1 MPDDAGRAVRC
12 FTSTSTSVAL
22 DQERLGRPVQVALAV
37 RRVLEQLPVAR
48 QVPLR
53 RRDVAVRLD
62 RVEPRL
68 ARPAPSGAWSPAA
81 RARSRRSGRAA
92 RRTPSRRCRCPAR
105 RRRTR
110 RRRRC
115 GSTATA
121 RRPRRRRSARRR
133 CRAPAGGPAPASS
146 RDVVGVEQPVQLE
159 VPRLE
164 RVVRGHGQVR
174 QLPDLAVDDR
184 RRDAAVVEQRGVG
197 GEPLLAHQLLVA
209 ERALLV
215 AERGVPLRRDLADL
229 PVVRHQI
236 PPIIERSRPLCA
248 VLARVTPCRATC
260 HQSSTRPGCDLV
272 DDAAIFPPGNAP
284 LDEAAGRALERRQ
297 TCYAG
302 LVGSLR
308 GPRHRPARRSA
319 GPRRRPGG
327 RGHRRRRAAR
337 RAARAWRTA
346 PGSRVAGVEIALRDL
361 DDLAGNARRV
371 VAAVDAARAEGV
383 LDEAT
388 TVHVELP
395 ATEPSASWLAAAD
408 EVAAAE
414 LRLKSAPAAPTPP
427 RSRPRP
433 RSRSGSTPRSTGR
446 RRSSAPP
453 GCTRRSGTATP
464 RPASSTTAS
473 STCWSP
479 PSSSST
485 AAPSPRPPRRS
496 TSTTRRS

>member
-1 MPDDAGRAVRC
+1 MLHEHLDVGPLDQEAARPARAGRARSTARARAAARSATGTASAARRGC
-12 FTSTSTSVAL
+12 SPRSRRAATS
-22 DQERLGRPVQVALAV
+22 P
-37 RRVLEQLPVAR
+37 
-48 QVPLR
+48 
-53 RRDVAVRLD
+53 
-62 RVEPRL
+62 
-68 ARPAPSGAWSPAA
+68 PAPTGASSPAA
-81 RARSRRSGRAA
+81 PARSRRSGTAA

-110 RRRRC
+110 RRPRC
-115 GSTATA
+115 GSTATP
-121 RRPRRRRSARRR
+121 RRPPRRRSARRR
-133 CRAPAGGPAPASS
+133 CRAPAGAPAPRRAATSV
-146 RDVVGVEQPVQLE
+146 REQPVQLE

-164 RVVRGHGQVR
+164 RVVRRHGQVR

-209 ERALLV
+209 QRAVVV

-229 PVVRHQI
+229 AVVRHHASDN
-236 PPIIERSRPLCA
+236 RTLSSAMC
-248 VLARVTPCRATC
+248 VVARVTPCRATS
-260 HQSSTRPGCDLV
+260 HTSSTRPGCGWSTTPP
-272 DDAAIFPPGNAP
+272 IFPPGNAP
-284 LDEAAGRALERRQ
+284 LDDAAAAHLERRDAW
-297 TCYAG
+297 YAG
-302 LVGSLR
+302 FVGSLVVRDTDLPQVR
-308 GPRHRPARRSA
+308 GA
-319 GPRRRPGG
+319 RRRPRG
-327 RGHRRRRAAR
+327 RGHRRRRPAR
-337 RAARAWRTA
+337 RAARAGA
-346 PGSRVAGVEIALRDL
+346 PHRAVRERRVEIALRDL
-361 DDLAGNARRV
+361 DDPAGNARRV

-383 LDEAT
+383 LDDAT

-395 ATEPSASWLAAAD
+395 ATEPVRRLAGRRRRGRGGRAP
-408 EVAAAE
+408 AE
-414 LRLKSAPAAPTPP
+414 ATAPAAPTPP
-427 RSRPRP
+427 PSRPRR
-433 RSRSGSTPRSTGR
+433 RSRSGSTPPSTGR